1 MESSNTEQRDYQRIE
16 KALGFV
22 AENYRQQPTLS
33 EIAAEVHL
41 SEHHFQRL
49 FQRWAGVSPKQFLQY
64 LTLQHASDCL
74 AAGMSTLDTT
84 YEVGLAAPA
93 RLGELFIRLEALTP
107 GEFKTGGAGL
117 EIQYG
122 FHQSRFGKCLV
133 GVPALGICG
142 LHFVAANT
150 EEEEVF
156 TEFKA
161 RLPNAVYTRNQ
172 SATATTVAQ
181 IFNSSEKSTLS
192 LLVGGTPF
200 QLKVWEALLRIPT
213 GHRVSYQQLAQ
224 SIDKP
229 GAMRAVGTAVGCNP
243 VAVLI
248 PCHRVIRGDG
258 QLGGY
263 RWGLGRK
270 LAVQGWES
278 TKDTAN
284 LR

>member
-1 MESSNTEQRDYQRIE
+1 MQTSDTETRDYQRIE
-16 KALGFV
+16 KALNFV
-22 AENYRQQPTLS
+22 AENYRQQPSLAD
-33 EIAAEVHL
+33 IAAEVHL

-49 FQRWAGVSPKQFLQY
+49 FQRWAGVSPKQFLQH
-64 LTLQHASDCL
+64 LTLQHASECL
-74 AAGMSTLDTT
+74 AAGMSTLETT

-93 RLGELFIRLEALTP
+93 RLGELFVRLEALTP

-117 EIQYG
+117 DVLYG
-122 FHQSRFGKCLV
+122 FHDSPFGQCLL
-133 GVPALGICG
+133 GVTDRGVCG
-142 LHFVAANT
+142 LHFVAT
-150 EEEEVF
+150 DSSRDQVF
-156 TEFKA
+156 AEFTS
-161 RLPNAVYTRNQ
+161 RLPNARYQ
-172 SATATTVAQ
+172 SDPAKTAVTVSQ
-181 IFNSSEKSTLS
+181 IFTAAEPASLS

-200 QLKVWEALLRIPT
+200 QLKVWEALLRIPV

-229 GAMRAVGTAVGCNP
+229 RAMRAVGTAVGCNP
-243 VAVLI
+243 VALLI

-258 QLGGY
+258 QPGGY

-278 TKDTAN
+278 TQHPHN